1 MQLELE
7 LGAVIIDKTGDC
19 DDIGVVVEV
28 GDCNYGDH
36 YGDLYCK
43 IYWTCRREPEGR
55 DYTITLSYTQEE
67 INNDAIGVFEV
78 IG

>member
-7 LGAVIIDKTGDC
+7 LGTVIIDKTGDC
-19 DDIGVVVEV
+19 NDIGVVVEV
-28 GDCNYGDH
+28 GVVDYGDH

-67 INNDAIGVFEV
+67 IDNDAFGVFEV

>member
-7 LGAVIIDKTGDC
+7 LGTVIIDKTGDC

-28 GDCNYGDH
+28 GVVDYGDH
-36 YGDLYCK
+36 YGDPYCK

-67 INNDAIGVFEV
+67 IDNDAFGVFEV

>member
-7 LGAVIIDKTGDC
+7 LGTVIIDKTGDC
-19 DDIGVVVEV
+19 NDIGVVVEV
-28 GDCNYGDH
+28 GVVDYGDH

-55 DYTITLSYTQEE
+55 DYTTTLSYTQEE
-67 INNDAIGVFEV
+67 IDNDAFGVFEV